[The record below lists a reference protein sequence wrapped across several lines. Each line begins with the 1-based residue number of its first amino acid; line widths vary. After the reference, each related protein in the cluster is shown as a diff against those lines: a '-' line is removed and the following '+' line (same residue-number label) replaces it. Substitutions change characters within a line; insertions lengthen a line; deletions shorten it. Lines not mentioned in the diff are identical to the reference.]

1 MENFKLLHTTATT
14 ADQLDTKLNEHIAN
28 IVLKDN
34 IKYCEWLDTQVN
46 QLADKELKAFKNEIR
61 VIQRNLNK
69 KSTQEMILGEK
80 PTDKIILTKV
90 KSKMVENG
98 EYPKE
103 SLGKY
108 VFNMQAKPEPKDD
121 DDFITA
127 MTKLMKKHGITNDE
141 LRTQILNENFK

>member
-1 MENFKLLHTTATT
+1 
-14 ADQLDTKLNEHIAN
+14 
-28 IVLKDN
+28 
-34 IKYCEWLDTQVN
+34 
-46 QLADKELKAFKNEIR
+46 
-61 VIQRNLNK
+61 
-69 KSTQEMILGEK
+69 MILGEK
-80 PTDKIILTKV
+80 PTDKIVLTKV

-108 VFNMQAKPEPKDD
+108 VFNMQSKPEPKED

-127 MTKLMKKHGITNDE
+127 MTKLMKKHGITNEE